1 MQQPDVGGI
10 GRAHDLDTLPR
21 TPKDVSAAEP
31 FLVPQ
36 RTDRRL
42 APTAP
47 VRTPGLGGGGKALR
61 REELTPLFLG
71 AERAGYALRCP
82 LKAGG
87 PSIASNGL
95 AVVTEEEA
103 AMVGLMPPN
112 VKLTGRRRMDAL
124 PARRRISTVRLAGKV
139 ASRWRSG

>member
-1 MQQPDVGGI
+1 M
-10 GRAHDLDTLPR
+10 
-21 TPKDVSAAEP
+21 
-31 FLVPQ
+31 
-36 RTDRRL
+36 
-42 APTAP
+42 APAAP

-103 AMVGLMPPN
+103 AMVESMPPN
-112 VKLTGRRRMDAL
+112 VELTGRQREDARPEPQTMYRV
-124 PARRRISTVRLAGKV
+124 PAARAWWPAVGAPVERPVRP
-139 ASRWRSG
+139 R